1 MHVAP
6 SLVLGWMLRAMAPD
20 GPLDTTWTLDWIAP
34 PGCPSAAE
42 VEQIVVRWR
51 ESAPTS
57 LPPLHVGARGRVV
70 AVPTGGFALALDL
83 TTEGTLTHHDEHADD
98 CVVLAEATALQVAMA
113 LGFLPDGKPSTQVSR
128 VPIPAPPAALDLPGP
143 PPPIDPP
150 PIGPPPIDPP
160 PMTPTARPVD
170 PRPTSAPAST
180 PRRRRP
186 LGLRGAVRLQGSA
199 GTGRV
204 PRIDAGLGLAGA
216 LLWPRARLDVVVAHT
231 FLQPR
236 PHPDRAGLS
245 LRVWQW
251 TSRVRGCW
259 VPRVGVL
266 ELPLCGGLEVGAS
279 RATSRG
285 VARTRVATGPFVASA
300 LAGALVWPFTRR
312 LALWVELDGWVA
324 WTQPAFTVQDLAPW
338 FTTRRVGVDGVVGL
352 ELRWP

>member
-1 MHVAP
+1 MHVPP
-6 SLVLGWMLRAMAPD
+6 SLLLGWMLQAAAPD
-20 GPLDTTWTLDWIAP
+20 DPLDATWTLDWTAP

-51 ESAPTS
+51 RSAPTS

-83 TTEGTLTHHDEHADD
+83 TTEGTLTHHDEHAED
-98 CVVLAEATALQVAMA
+98 CDVLAEATALQVAMA
-113 LGFLPDGKPSTQVSR
+113 LGFLPDGPASTDAST
-128 VPIPAPPAALDLPGP
+128 VPVPAPPATIDLPAP
-143 PPPIDPP
+143 LPSVDPSA
-150 PIGPPPIDPP
+150 
-160 PMTPTARPVD
+160 TARPTAGPAD
-170 PRPTSAPAST
+170 PSPRAAPASA

-231 FLQPR
+231 FLQR
-236 PHPDRAGLS
+236 QPHPDRAGLS

-251 TSRVRGCW
+251 TGRVRGCW

-285 VARTRVATGPFVASA
+285 VLRTRVAESPFVASV